1 MFPHVW
7 KQFAEKMQEDY
18 QQGIQEPNNQIRL
31 PSMTTLYFR
40 RSEVFARLNNKGFK
54 IRYMILLPIDI

>member
-7 KQFAEKMQEDY
+7 KQFAEKM
-18 QQGIQEPNNQIRL
+18 QGIQEPNNQIRL